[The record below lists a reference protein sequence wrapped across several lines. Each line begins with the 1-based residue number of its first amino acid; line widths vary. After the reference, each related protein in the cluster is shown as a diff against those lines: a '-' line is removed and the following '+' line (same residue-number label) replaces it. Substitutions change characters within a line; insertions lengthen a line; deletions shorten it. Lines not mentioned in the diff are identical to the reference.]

1 MVASYINRY
10 GDKITFKELANN
22 KISMSGYDPAYA
34 RIGWENDYSDAYE
47 IYCMECMALEE
58 PDMNLLVED
67 VPVSSTLRKLTYPE
81 FAYQVDDAIHDQ
93 SKFFNKYGKY
103 IRTDFER
110 YNMIDPSGG
119 PYISIG
125 MNVGRYFEDNK
136 TRIVQEIDILK
147 TRVYLTVS
155 YE

>member
-1 MVASYINRY
+1 MIATYMNRY
-10 GDKITFKELANN
+10 GDEITFKELANN
-22 KISMSGYDPAYA
+22 KISMSGYDPSYM

-47 IYCMECMALEE
+47 IYCMECSSLEE
-58 PDMNLLVED
+58 PDMDLLVED
-67 VPVSSTLRKLTYPE
+67 TPVSSTLRKLTYPE
-81 FAYQVDDAIHDQ
+81 FAYQVDEAMHDKT
-93 SKFFNKYGKY
+93 KFFNKYAKH
-103 IRTDFER
+103 ICTDFNR
-110 YNMIDPSGG
+110 YKIIDPSGG

-147 TRVYLTVS
+147 TKTYLTVS